1 MHFAYMYESSTMASK
16 KRSSSREKPRR
27 LTAVDSEEAF
37 LGAYDARA
45 FEQVS
50 VAVDVAL
57 LSVAQGAM
65 RVRLVQRTEHPAR
78 GKWALPGGFVRPAE
92 SLDAAAARVLHD
104 KAGVSGVF
112 LEQLYTFGD
121 PRRDPR
127 TRVISVAY
135 YALVASDGGTSKTPG
150 QELGKIIVPWEGET
164 GGEVDVIA
172 TAPLPSGDA
181 AGKPMALA
189 FDHASILGMAIKR
202 VRGKLDY
209 TPIGFQLLPARF
221 TLRMLQ
227 DVHETI
233 LGRALNK
240 DSFRRRMLASELL
253 EATGEH
259 EDDTPHRPAELYRFT
274 RRSAV

>member
-1 MHFAYMYESSTMASK
+1 MA
-16 KRSSSREKPRR
+16 PRR
-27 LTAVDSEEAF
+27 QAPRGRSPRGSAAGDTEEAF
-37 LGAYDARA
+37 LATYDAKA

-57 LSVAQGAM
+57 LSVAEGAV
-65 RVRLVQRTEHPAR
+65 RVRLVQRTEHPAK
-78 GKWALPGGFVRPAE
+78 GKWAVPGGFVRPTE
-92 SLDAAAARVLHD
+92 SLDAAAARILHE
-104 KAGVSGVF
+104 KAGATGVF
-112 LEQLYTFGD
+112 LEQLFTFGD

-135 YALVASDGGTSKTPG
+135 YALVASHASRSKGTSADPR
-150 QELGKIIVPWEGET
+150 IVVPWAGET
-164 GGEVDVIA
+164 GGEVEVI
-172 TAPLPSGDA
+172 DA
-181 AGKPMALA
+181 AGAPMALA

-221 TLRMLQ
+221 TLRQLQ

-233 LGRALNK
+233 LGRPLNK

-259 EDDTPHRPAELYRFT
+259 EDETPHRPAELYRFL